1 MIRQYWPN
9 YIDGDFCH
17 GGAGRIKVTD
27 PSSGDALAEH
37 ALADADDV
45 NRAVTAAQ
53 RVHRSGV
60 LADLHPM
67 DRGRMVRA
75 IGGYLAD
82 HIDDV
87 KRTITLEQGKPLFEA
102 EAEVKMA
109 IRLFDY
115 FGSMTESME
124 GRSVP
129 CDSTRFDF
137 TVYKPFGVSAQFM
150 PSHYPIYI
158 PSRTLAVALAA
169 GNSCVMKTSELSP
182 ISAGWL
188 AHAAQDVG
196 FPSGSINI
204 FCGRR
209 SEAGVA
215 LAGHPGIDHLVF
227 IGQAQAA
234 AAVTGAAAKGLVPSI
249 VEVGGTSPTIVF
261 EDADLDEFVAEARM
275 GSYLNAGQFCCGMYR
290 IIVHESRYEELL
302 DRSISLADSLAVGPG
317 IESGDGEFK
326 PYMGPVDSEKQLARV
341 LGIVEDATRAGAKC
355 VAGGTRLPGVGS
367 FLRPTVIR
375 DVDPSMRVAQEEV
388 FGPVMAVMKF
398 RTEGEAIELA
408 NSAGHSGLMCSVFTR
423 DLGRMLRAAS
433 KVRAGHIVA
442 NQSII
447 GGAEVPFGGFGRA
460 GYGSL
465 KGREALMGYVQ
476 RKNVLLNL

>member
-1 MIRQYWPN
+1 MIESYWLN
-9 YIDGDFCH
+9 YIDGEFCN
-17 GGAGRIKVTD
+17 GGAGRIKVMD
-27 PSSGDALAEH
+27 PGTGDTLAEH

-45 NRAVTAAQ
+45 NRAVSAAQ

-67 DRGRMVRA
+67 ERGRMVQA

-82 HIDDV
+82 HIDEV

-109 IRLFDY
+109 IRLFEY
-115 FGSMTESME
+115 FGSMTESLE

-129 CDSTRFDF
+129 CDNTRFDF
-137 TVYKPFGVSAQFM
+137 TVYKPLGVSAQFM

-169 GNSCVMKTSELSP
+169 GNSCVMKTSELAP

-188 AHAAQDVG
+188 AHAAREAG
-196 FPSGSINI
+196 FPGGAVNI

-209 SEAGVA
+209 ADAGVA
-215 LAGHPGIDHLVF
+215 LAHHPEINHVVF
-227 IGQAQAA
+227 IGQADAA
-234 AAVTGAAAKGLVPSI
+234 AAVVAGAAKSLVPSI

-261 EDADLDEFVAEARM
+261 EDADLDAFVAEARM

-302 DRSISLADSLAVGPG
+302 DRSIALAEGLTVGPG

-341 LGIVEDATRAGAKC
+341 LGIVEDATRGGAKC
-355 VAGGTRLPGVGS
+355 VAGGTRLPGAGS
-367 FLRPTVIR
+367 FLKPTVIR
-375 DVDPSMRVAQEEV
+375 DVEPSMRVAQEEV

-398 RTEGEAIELA
+398 REEREAIELA
-408 NSAGHSGLMCSVFTR
+408 NGAVHSGLMCSVFTR
-423 DLGRMLRAAS
+423 DLGRMLRTANG
-433 KVRAGHIVA
+433 VRAGHIVA

-447 GGAEVPFGGFGRA
+447 AGAEVPFGGFGRA

-476 RKNVLLNL
+476 RKNVLLNI